1 MFRDDP
7 DLNRRR
13 QEFFERFHLGSH
25 DADPWHAR
33 SRQYVHKITHDWVL
47 ELNHQKDCRLLNAG
61 SGGSD
66 YGIPVSMVHYD
77 LVVLPSIP
85 TGRFIQ
91 GDVEQMPFSD
101 ASFNVVLCVG
111 SVLNYCDP
119 TRCLSEISR
128 VLAPDGLVILEYE
141 RSGSAE
147 YIWQRGFASAAARFV
162 TFFGEETTHIWA
174 YSDRFINGII
184 AVNGLK
190 IVRSQWFHCLSALAL
205 AVLRHPTWSNYL
217 AGTDPMI
224 SKLPI
229 FQAIS
234 SNRILVAKKVAQDT

>member
-1 MFRDDP
+1 LFRDDP

-13 QEFFERFHLGSH
+13 QEFFERFHQGSA
-25 DADPWHAR
+25 DTDPWHAR

-47 ELNHQKDCRLLNAG
+47 ELIHQKDGRVVNAG

-66 YGIPVSMVHYD
+66 YVILVSIVHYD

-128 VLAPDGLVILEYE
+128 VVAPDGLVMLEYE

-162 TFFGEETTHIWA
+162 TFFGKEKAHIWA

-184 AVNGLK
+184 AVNGL
-190 IVRSQWFHCLSALAL
+190 SH
-205 AVLRHPTWSNYL
+205 
-217 AGTDPMI
+217 G
-224 SKLPI
+224 
-229 FQAIS
+229 
-234 SNRILVAKKVAQDT
+234 